1 METKRGKRNLIKKA
15 PPKSNPKK
23 LSLYF
28 VIVNKG
34 QGDAV
39 VKLFA
44 SRFKTSLTYLH
55 KGEGTATDKVSE
67 ILGFND
73 NRKDVVISV
82 IKREQLKDIK
92 EEIESFF
99 AIHKRNK
106 GVAFSVP
113 LDSVVGT
120 NTYHFLANDI

>member
-1 METKRGKRNLIKKA
+1 METKRTKRYLIKKA
-15 PPKSNPKK
+15 PPKSAPKK

-34 QGDAV
+34 HGEAV
-39 VKLFA
+39 VKLLH
-44 SRFKTSLTYLH
+44 SRFQTSLTYVH
-55 KGEGTATDKVSE
+55 KGEGTATAVVSE

-73 NRKDVVISV
+73 NRKDVIISV
-82 IKREQLKDIK
+82 IKREQLKEIK

-99 AIHKRNK
+99 AIHKKNK

>member
-1 METKRGKRNLIKKA
+1 METKVRKRNLIKKA

-73 NRKDVVISV
+73 NRKDVVVSV
-82 IKREQLKDIK
+82 IKRDELKEDNEILLVKIYGETYK
-92 EEIESFF
+92 EEF
-99 AIHKRNK
+99 NK
-106 GVAFSVP
+106 TFVDTDKITK
-113 LDSVVGT
+113 L
-120 NTYHFLANDI
+120 

>member
-1 METKRGKRNLIKKA
+1 METKRTKRNLIKKA
-15 PPKSNPKK
+15 PPKSAPKK

-34 QGDAV
+34 HGDAV
-39 VKLFA
+39 VKLL
-44 SRFKTSLTYLH
+44 SRFGISLTYIH
-55 KGEGTATDKVSE
+55 RGEGTANSVVSE

-73 NRKDVVISV
+73 NRKDVIISV
-82 IKREQLKDIK
+82 IRKDKLSEIK

-99 AIHKRNK
+99 AAHKRNK

>member
-1 METKRGKRNLIKKA
+1 MENTKRKRNLIKKA

-34 QGDAV
+34 HGDAV

-44 SRFKTSLTYLH
+44 SRFNTSLTFMH
-55 KGEGTATDKVSE
+55 KGEGTANDRVSE

-82 IKREQLKDIK
+82 IHRE
-92 EEIESFF
+92 
-99 AIHKRNK
+99 
-106 GVAFSVP
+106 
-113 LDSVVGT
+113 
-120 NTYHFLANDI
+120 